1 MLLTD
6 KNTVSRTIW
15 KRAKHST
22 LSWGTRSFPELC
34 KCLWLAGSAG
44 WRAGRLRVSVPFALK
59 TNFHSVVAKA
69 GGQMAS
75 KSPLTNRFCQA
86 YILSSV
92 KHFIH
97 YAASRNS
104 ESQLFLPV
112 SPLHGTPPAFQRAV
126 KKHFSSKGVESKSCY
141 SQLLKRKGLAFSQS
155 SGDCWD
161 GIKKEKK

>member
-6 KNTVSRTIW
+6 TNTVSRTICFEG
-15 KRAKHST
+15 KAPS
-22 LSWGTRSFPELC
+22 LSWGTPSFPDYC
-34 KCLWLAGSAG
+34 GCLWLAGSAG
-44 WRAGRLRVSVPFALK
+44 WRAGRLRVSVPFAFK

-75 KSPLTNRFCQA
+75 KSPLTNRFCQP

-97 YAASRNS
+97 YAASRNG

-112 SPLHGTPPAFQRAV
+112 SPLHVTPPSFQRAV
-126 KKHFSSKGVESKSCY
+126 KRHFSSKGVESKSCY
-141 SQLLKRKGLAFSQS
+141 NQLLKRKGLAFSQS